1 MQRGIDICVEV
12 AVLWDMIQAEFL
24 MDKCTAMNLVLQVP
38 GMFMVLFILRETGH
52 QWLAGSLTR
61 EKAELKKEGREKE
74 KGEKNKRG
82 RLLPSPPATSVNS
95 TVWNPNLYPVPT
107 VRKMLLEMFADL
119 AILRRSHGA
128 WAPWDECRPCSVPS
142 RLWDQT
148 GTAWHWRS
156 NWKPWHRPRET
167 DARHLPSASQFCSTA
182 SPTALKVFL
191 E

>member
-82 RLLPSPPATSVNS
+82 RLLPSPPATSPPPRPGPALNERRQMAA
-95 TVWNPNLYPVPT
+95 TGPFHDQGLGG
-107 VRKMLLEMFADL
+107 LLGTTLNKKGWMGVLCSLNFQPA
-119 AILRRSHGA
+119 LR
-128 WAPWDECRPCSVPS
+128 
-142 RLWDQT
+142 L
-148 GTAWHWRS
+148 
-156 NWKPWHRPRET
+156 
-167 DARHLPSASQFCSTA
+167 
-182 SPTALKVFL
+182 
-191 E
+191 